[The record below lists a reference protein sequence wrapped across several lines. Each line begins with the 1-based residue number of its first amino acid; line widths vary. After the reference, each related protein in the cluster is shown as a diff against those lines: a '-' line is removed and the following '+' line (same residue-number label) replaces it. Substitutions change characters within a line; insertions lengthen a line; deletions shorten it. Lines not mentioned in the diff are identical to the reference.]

1 MSPATDTDVLVV
13 GGGPTGLA
21 LAIWLAKLNVRVRI
35 IEKAAEY
42 TTSTRALVVQAR
54 ILELYSQI
62 GLGREISARGHTVHG
77 VNAWISG
84 RRMFRLPITDV
95 GSGMTEFP
103 QISIFTQD
111 DHEALLVDK
120 LAELGVTVDM
130 ATELV
135 KLTEDDAQQGYV
147 TAVLKNSTTQ
157 KEETITTRYVGG
169 CDGARSAVRKEL
181 GIEFPGG
188 TYNQLFYVADVQAS
202 GPPVNGEINVCL
214 DDYGFLGIFPMD
226 GKGRVRLVGAVD
238 PKDMS
243 TAEQAKYMSP
253 DDINR
258 RAVDK
263 MQLKI
268 EEINWFSPHH
278 IHHRVANQFRKG
290 RAFLLGDAAHVH
302 SPMGGQGMN
311 TGIGDAINLA
321 WKMAAVIEGQAE
333 DALLDTYQEERKAF
347 ADRLVSTTDTAF
359 VGATENDWLSVF
371 VRTRIVPWLI
381 PFLFRF
387 AAIRRF
393 QFRTLSQIRL
403 SYAGMK
409 LSEGGKVGSVQA
421 GQRLPWVGAAE
432 GAECNYDSLEEVR
445 WQAHVY
451 GDADA
456 ELVSWCKEQDLKLVV
471 FPWVAEQHGKAGLTR
486 DALYLMR
493 PDTYVAMVAKYADP
507 KVLER
512 YMDKYKIAFGV

>member
-1 MSPATDTDVLVV
+1 MQAATDTDVLVV

-21 LAIWLAKLNVRVRI
+21 LAVWLAKLNIRVRI

-62 GLGREISARGHTVHG
+62 GLGREISARGHIVHG
-77 VNAWISG
+77 VNAWMG
-84 RRMFRLPITDV
+84 GQHMFRLPITDV
-95 GSGMTEFP
+95 GTGMTEFP
-103 QISIFTQD
+103 QISVFTQD
-111 DHEALLVDK
+111 AHEALLVDK

-135 KLTEDDAQQGYV
+135 SLTEDTEAGNV
-147 TAVLKNSTTQ
+147 KVVLKNTITQ
-157 KEETITTRYVGG
+157 EEETTTTRYVCG

-202 GPPVNGEINVCL
+202 GPAVNNEINVCL
-214 DDYGFLGIFPMD
+214 DDYGFLGIFPMND
-226 GKGRVRLVGAVD
+226 KGRVRLIGSVD
-238 PKDMS
+238 PKGMS
-243 TAEQAKYMSP
+243 AAEQAKYMSP
-253 DDINR
+253 DDINK
-258 RAVDK
+258 RAVEK
-263 MQLKI
+263 MQLEI
-268 EEINWFSPHH
+268 EEVNWFSPHH

-311 TGIGDAINLA
+311 TGIGDSINLA
-321 WKMAAVIEGQAE
+321 WKMAAVIKGQAGE
-333 DALLDTYQEERKAF
+333 ALLDTYQEERRAF
-347 ADRLVSTTDTAF
+347 AERLVNTTDTAF

-371 VRTRIVPWLI
+371 VRTKIIPWLI

-387 AAIRRF
+387 AAVRRF

-403 SYAGMK
+403 SYVGMQLAERGK
-409 LSEGGKVGSVQA
+409 LGCVKA

-432 GAECNYDSLEEVR
+432 GVECNYDSLEEIR
-445 WQAHVY
+445 WQLHVY
-451 GDADA
+451 GEVDP

-471 FPWVAEQHGKAGLTR
+471 FPWAQDHHAKAGLTR
-486 DALYLMR
+486 DAMYLMR
-493 PDTYVAMVAKYADP
+493 PDTYVALVSKYADP
-507 KVLER
+507 SVLLR
-512 YMDKYKIAFGV
+512 YMDKHKVAFGA